1 MGRRN
6 ADATRPVPDGAG
18 FLLLVLLMGGGA
30 LCAGGADA
38 VRIHDMEPEPV
49 PKRQQDGYY
58 AAVGVGF
65 VNLDQRGVGVRMPLG
80 FKYVSN
86 RLRLIGSANVL
97 DLSFLEG
104 DDRDPRYYRPFPNS
118 TLCADSQ
125 TGFRVA
131 SYRCS
136 GGTELVGSLSGD
148 LVYIIADEV
157 WVAAQPGKLFAGL
170 GYRHLNPA
178 TLYGTLGLF
187 FDQPDQTAGGF
198 KLMVGDGFVAMG
210 LLWTFD
216 LRRIF

>member
-1 MGRRN
+1 MGCRS
-6 ADATRPVPDGAG
+6 AAAIRPVSNGAG
-18 FLLLVLLMGGGA
+18 FLLRVLLMGIGA
-30 LCAGGADA
+30 LGAGGADA
-38 VRIHDMEPEPV
+38 VRIYDIEPEPV

-58 AAVGVGF
+58 ASLGVGF

-80 FKYVSN
+80 LKYVSN
-86 RLRLIGSANVL
+86 RFRLIASANLL

-104 DDRDPRYYRPFPNS
+104 DDRDSRYYRPFPNS

-157 WVAAQPGKLFAGL
+157 WVAAQPGKFFAGL

-178 TLYGTLGLF
+178 TFYGTLGLF

-210 LLWTFD
+210 LLWIFD